1 LSQIYWKWANFA
13 ILVGVLV
20 WLLYKRAGAFFR
32 SRSDAIRQGI
42 EEADRLR
49 REAEERATEIERRM
63 SNLQAEIEGLRKSAR
78 EEMAAENERLRRET
92 GEGIQKMREQAE
104 QEISSAA
111 KAARHEV
118 RAHAAEMAVL
128 LAAGKIR
135 GRLTPAADDA
145 LVASF
150 LDDLDQPDGGKT
162 RKELN

>member
-1 LSQIYWKWANFA
+1 LSEIYWKLANFA
-13 ILVGVLV
+13 ILAGGLGY
-20 WLLYKRAGAFFR
+20 LLYRRAGAFFR

-63 SNLQAEIEGLRKSAR
+63 SNLQAEIEGLRKNAR
-78 EEMAAENERLRRET
+78 EEMAAENDRLRRET
-92 GEGIQKMREQAE
+92 EEGIQKIREQAE

-135 GRLTPAADDA
+135 SRLTPAADDT
-145 LVASF
+145 LVASI
-150 LDDLDQPDGGKT
+150 LDDLDQAGSGKT